1 MFLTQVSRPV
11 AVVLAFGFV
20 FIICF
25 GGVANALVLMTHI
38 KYHKELL
45 KDSKDILIFSLALGD
60 FVASSLLT
68 PLAFSSAIA
77 KHWTTGSNG
86 CVFYGLVTTWMGLSS
101 ILQLT
106 CIAVERYHALSRLEI
121 PNNRRKRAIQMIP
134 TCWLAALAA
143 SGLPLFGFS
152 QFTLEDYG
160 LHCSIIWNK
169 SHVWYCMSLLHIFY
183 LLPLITIGVSY
194 IKLFL
199 VVRKVYQ
206 NTAATWGANAKVTRQ
221 SFLAQVKFTK
231 QLVVVTCGFLL
242 AWTPYAVLSSLRV
255 LTDIEFN
262 NGWYEMPALF
272 AKTAYLYNPV
282 IYFFMYRRLRRRVV
296 VMWNEI
302 MKKIQS

>member
-1 MFLTQVSRPV
+1 
-11 AVVLAFGFV
+11 
-20 FIICF
+20 
-25 GGVANALVLMTHI
+25 
-38 KYHKELL
+38 
-45 KDSKDILIFSLALGD
+45 
-60 FVASSLLT
+60 
-68 PLAFSSAIA
+68 
-77 KHWTTGSNG
+77 
-86 CVFYGLVTTWMGLSS
+86 
-101 ILQLT
+101 
-106 CIAVERYHALSRLEI
+106 
-121 PNNRRKRAIQMIP
+121 
-134 TCWLAALAA
+134 
-143 SGLPLFGFS
+143 
-152 QFTLEDYG
+152 
-160 LHCSIIWNK
+160 
-169 SHVWYCMSLLHIFY
+169 MSLLHIFY

-194 IKLFL
+194 INLFL

-262 NGWYEMPALF
+262 NGWYEMSALF
-272 AKTAYLYNPV
+272 AKTAYLYSPV